1 MGHQVVKTFPL
12 PPLLHGR
19 FINYMARA
27 ADDWTNNGPWMLAD
41 DLVVSFYL
49 NHSGVELFNVRWNMM
64 RATLVQSSDTA
75 THKPTNPQTHTL
87 PTAQPCKRAPSIT
100 TLWRNQVRTTLLE
113 RGNAGEEVAGMAGG
127 LQDHHSTGIEETIED
142 ECCGEEGKKDGPD
155 CDANMRRYRK

>member
-27 ADDWTNNGPWMLAD
+27 ADDWTKNGPWMLAD

-49 NHSGVELFNVRWNMM
+49 NHSGVELFN
-64 RATLVQSSDTA
+64 
-75 THKPTNPQTHTL
+75 
-87 PTAQPCKRAPSIT
+87 
-100 TLWRNQVRTTLLE
+100 VRTTLLE

-155 CDANMRRYRK
+155 CDANMRRYRKYYDRVVGVCEEILKDRGDEL